1 MIRNPW
7 NSPLI
12 NTLQTDDAGRLQQIF
27 MSLSSELIEM
37 RKEIDKLKSMVS
49 SMDRRDYGV

>member
-49 SMDRRDYGV
+49 SMERRDYGV